1 MIMGS
6 IAYDNLWKTMQKRGV
21 TKYALINKHNLSP
34 SLITRLKRNQ
44 VINTNTICTLCEIL
58 DCRVEDILEYK
69 KD

>member
-1 MIMGS
+1 MGS
-6 IAYDNLWKTMQKRGV
+6 IAYDKLWKTMKKRGV
-21 TKYALINKHNLSP
+21 TKYALINKHHLSP

-44 VINTNTICTLCEIL
+44 TINTNTICTLCEIL